1 MYGKAATYTNCTSSV
16 RIDMNWNVKHVRAVE
31 PLTLNVEFA
40 DGTHGQVIFKTSH
53 LTGVF
58 SVLKDPLFFNQVSA
72 ENGFVTWPGELD
84 LAPDSMYR
92 EIKANGHWLLA

>member
-1 MYGKAATYTNCTSSV
+1 
-16 RIDMNWNVKHVRAVE
+16 MNWNVKHVRAVE

>member
-1 MYGKAATYTNCTSSV
+1 
-16 RIDMNWNVKHVRAVE
+16 MNWNVTSVQVVE
-31 PLTLNVEFA
+31 PLTLNVEFV
-40 DGTHGQVIFKTSH
+40 DGTQGRVIFKTSH

-58 SVLKDPLFFNQVSA
+58 SVLNDPIFFRQVHA

-92 EIKANGHWLLA
+92 EIKVNGHWLLT